1 MVGLNKI
8 GPLIFILWI
17 STINAQM
24 LPGTP
29 GFILYKQIG
38 TNCFDTTTGRLNETC
53 IEVTLNNTKENAE
66 SCCEIYMNTSP
77 LMTPKIDQIQ
87 DVCVKLFGFTV
98 ISSTSTVASTA
109 ESTVEATTPSDD
121 FDPGLR
127 LPMNFNNYSF

>member
-1 MVGLNKI
+1 
-8 GPLIFILWI
+8 
-17 STINAQM
+17 
-24 LPGTP
+24 
-29 GFILYKQIG
+29 
-38 TNCFDTTTGRLNETC
+38 
-53 IEVTLNNTKENAE
+53 
-66 SCCEIYMNTSP
+66 
-77 LMTPKIDQIQ
+77 MTPKIDQIQ